1 MSVRERTVRPGARH
15 YDQSIA
21 FGMSRRSFWRSTRFS
36 PTGVPM
42 SLSTTA
48 TVDDLARTQ
57 DLSGSL
63 ADNTGPL
70 NRVVS
75 WGAIAADAA
84 AAALLSPDK
93 P

>member
-1 MSVRERTVRPGARH
+1 
-15 YDQSIA
+15 
-21 FGMSRRSFWRSTRFS
+21 
-36 PTGVPM
+36 M

-70 NRVVS
+70 NCVVS
-75 WGAIAADAA
+75 WGAIAAGAT

-93 P
+93 Q